1 MKQLEEILNF
11 RAIEYDKDYLI
22 IHHPYEYTTGKSM
35 LIKAKGIDLLDIIKD
50 VFDYDE
56 EDYRN
61 FDEFLDSA
69 FEKNGDGWDYLQIFE
84 V

>member
-22 IHHPYEYTTGKSM
+22 IHHPYEYKTGESM
-35 LIKAKGIDLLDIIKD
+35 LIKAKGTEVLEIIKK
-50 VFDYDE
+50 VFDYKK

-61 FDEFLDSA
+61 FDEFLDAA
-69 FEKNGDGWDYLQIFE
+69 FTKNGDGWDYLQIFE
-84 V
+84 S